1 MVNNQR
7 VSILD
12 QVSTAVTLMVNLF
25 NSLHYGTKNIIIVV
39 LNITILSGSKIV
51 TNDINITVNKHNF
64 GQLVLRE
71 KQSSIQ
77 WNSTVL
83 KKWSSKQ
90 SINDLIDY
98 GWFLTISTVNIKVDL
113 LAC

>member
-64 GQLVLRE
+64 EQLVLRRTT
-71 KQSSIQ
+71 IF
-77 WNSTVL
+77 NSV
-83 KKWSSKQ
+83 KFH
-90 SINDLIDY
+90 
-98 GWFLTISTVNIKVDL
+98 WFKEMVK
-113 LAC
+113 

>member
-64 GQLVLRE
+64 EQLVLRR
-71 KQSSIQ
+71 KTIF
-77 WNSTVL
+77 NSV
-83 KKWSSKQ
+83 KFHCFKEMVK
-90 SINDLIDY
+90 
-98 GWFLTISTVNIKVDL
+98 
-113 LAC
+113 